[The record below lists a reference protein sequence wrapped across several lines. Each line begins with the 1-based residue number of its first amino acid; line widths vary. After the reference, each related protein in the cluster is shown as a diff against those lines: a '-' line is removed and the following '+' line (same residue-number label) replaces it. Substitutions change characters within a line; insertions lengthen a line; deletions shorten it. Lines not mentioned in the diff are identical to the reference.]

1 MKIGYIMGKAYN
13 EHLVQ
18 DRKWMS
24 HFGCERIYEEEDD
37 KEHTRPLWKQLM
49 LTLQAGDTLVISKFS
64 NAVRGSREL
73 AIFLGFCQE
82 RALRLVSIHD
92 HIDTDDQLFPETR
105 PQDLL
110 SIIGALPSEAFAMR
124 KQVAHKI
131 RMKTT
136 PPGRPSRSRLP
147 KTKRL
152 EREQTVVNMYVSGH
166 SIDDIWTASGFKS
179 RSSIFRIL
187 NKHHVSLNRG
197 PHSGPL
203 KKREEQV

>member
-1 MKIGYIMGKAYN
+1 MKIGYIMGKACN
-13 EHLVQ
+13 EHLAN

-24 HFGCERIYEEEDD
+24 NFGCERIFEEDD
-37 KEHTRPLWKQLM
+37 EKEQTRLLWKQLM
-49 LTLQAGDTLVISKFS
+49 LTLQTGDTLVITKFS
-64 NAVRGSREL
+64 HAVRGSREL

-82 RALRLVSIHD
+82 RSIHLVSIHD

-110 SIIGALPSEAFAMR
+110 AMFGALPSEAFALR
-124 KQVAHKI
+124 KHTAHEI

-136 PPGRPSRSRLP
+136 PPGRASRSRLP
-147 KTKRL
+147 KAKRL

-179 RSSIFRIL
+179 RSSVFRIL

-203 KKREEQV
+203 K